1 VWGPGISHNTHTSS
15 PFATKSQMIAGS
27 ITSPLAQEHNYIYP
41 DYFYMPYPT
50 TTTTTTTEI
59 TEAHD
64 SYQQSGKR
72 IKLEQ
77 STIPFYPSFD
87 APTLNLAF
95 SGDMQQ
101 SQLQGLNAPHISL
114 QRASGSTS
122 PVTVA
127 TTLSQHSTPSRSP
140 SRVSIIS
147 DSTTPDW
154 VLYDHESLSTL
165 AHHDQPKPQHL
176 NTTSTQPQISS
187 YPLQMEAT
195 LPSSYSAGFPT
206 DLSKL
211 SHNQQYLSPF
221 TPTYQSV
228 SHSRTILYHSH
239 TTEDEPPALSPSHR
253 YKSSGRPSVYDADIR
268 SPMTPVGS
276 PRSNDGDRMSSTRTP
291 VTRED
296 TYVSI
301 YDDWMDEGLQ
311 FPFVGIHNPVPKFTR
326 TVSDA
331 EEDELFRSSN
341 IEAPKLQQP
350 MQRQSNG
357 ATGGMSGTLAT
368 FYKKAQNG
376 HAMEARHTAPSQLNV
391 PRGESPFRAN
401 SPYHPMRT
409 PQTAVSAPTRH
420 SNFHPY
426 MTIQAHREHQKELDT
441 QSMNEHVMTE
451 AEQIV
456 STPKTISPKDAVLD
470 YPEPADEAS
479 KMSLFAHENS
489 YGSGHNHPAP
499 LRGYNGQE
507 ITDDIDDRSYDL
519 GASRRG
525 SEAESL
531 NSAGGFSYHQHS
543 PQIPMLPSSFSYHSQ
558 SLESS
563 PITAPAMI
571 GDHHYARSSSPVTK
585 PEGSKADTGA
595 YTCTEPGC
603 QQRFTTGLKL
613 RKHKDQNHRQ
623 PTPVGSAGMTSTL
636 RGNLSSRHQGPHRC
650 TMINPQNGKPC
661 NTVFSRP
668 YDLTRHEDTIHN
680 TTREKVRCEICNDEK
695 TFSRQ
700 DALTRHKKVKPH
712 FMKLV
717 Q

>member
-1 VWGPGISHNTHTSS
+1 MVWETNVTHISQ
-15 PFATKSQMIAGS
+15 PYIIATKTMIAP
-27 ITSPLAQEHNYIYP
+27 SPLAQEHYIYS

-50 TTTTTTTEI
+50 TITTDT
-59 TEAHD
+59 HD
-64 SYQQSGKR
+64 SYQKPGKR
-72 IKLEQ
+72 VKLEQ
-77 STIPFYPSFD
+77 STIPYYHSFD
-87 APTLNLAF
+87 TSTLLAF
-95 SGDMQQ
+95 GGGMQQ

-114 QRASGSTS
+114 QRASESAS

-127 TTLSQHSTPSRSP
+127 TTTLSTPSSP
-140 SRVSIIS
+140 SRVS
-147 DSTTPDW
+147 DDW
-154 VLYDHESLSTL
+154 VLYEQESLSTL
-165 AHHDQPKPQHL
+165 AHDQPKDRVPL
-176 NTTSTQPQISS
+176 NHQNFSTPPQISS

-195 LPSSYSAGFPT
+195 LPNGYYSGFPT
-206 DLSKL
+206 DFSKP
-211 SHNQQYLSPF
+211 SHHQQYLTPF
-221 TPTYQSV
+221 APAYQSL
-228 SHSRTILYHSH
+228 SHSQNIPHHSH
-239 TTEDEPPALSPSHR
+239 TTEDEPPALSPSHK
-253 YKSSGRPSVYDADIR
+253 YQTSEQTSVYDADIR

-311 FPFVGIHNPVPKFTR
+311 FSFIDMHNPIPKFTR

-341 IEAPKLQQP
+341 IEASMLQQP
-350 MQRQSNG
+350 RQNNS
-357 ATGGMSGTLAT
+357 ATGSIPGTLAAT
-368 FYKKAQNG
+368 FYQKAQND
-376 HAMEARHTAPSQLNV
+376 HAMETRHTTPNQLNV
-391 PRGESPFRAN
+391 PRGGSPFRAN
-401 SPYHPMRT
+401 SPFHPMRT
-409 PQTAVSAPTRH
+409 PQAAVSAPTRH
-420 SNFHPY
+420 SNFNSY
-426 MTIQAHREHQKELDT
+426 MTIQARREHQKELDT
-441 QSMNEHVMTE
+441 QSMNEHMVAE

-470 YPEPADEAS
+470 YPEPGDGT
-479 KMSLFAHENS
+479 SLFAHEQS
-489 YGSGHNHPAP
+489 YGNGNGHNHPTP
-499 LRGYNGQE
+499 LHNYSSQEVTNG
-507 ITDDIDDRSYDL
+507 RSYDL

-531 NSAGGFSYHQHS
+531 SSVGALSYHQHS
-543 PQIPMLPSSFSYHSQ
+543 PQIPMLSSNFSYHPQ

-563 PITAPAMI
+563 PITAPVI
-571 GDHHYARSSSPVTK
+571 GDHHYPRSSSPITK

-595 YTCTEPGC
+595 YTCTVPGC
-603 QQRFTTGLKL
+603 QQRFNSIVKYQ
-613 RKHKDQNHRQ
+613 KHKQQNHRQ
-623 PTPVGSAGMTSTL
+623 PAPVGMTSTL

-661 NTVFSRP
+661 NTIFSRP

-712 FMKLV
+712 FMKLIMIV
-717 Q
+717 ANTLVHRSNMASTSNSYGWHSPCD